1 MTGRSPYDTGGGRS
15 RRERKRSA
23 LGRLRFGADCN
34 NPVDRSGRVARAL
47 RLSSSPYRMA
57 VRWRLQRS
65 YPPLTAR
72 FCTRSARLCTTF
84 AGRLRAAQPT
94 RVRFAGRGTGP
105 TTKEPSTLGRYGLSP
120 PPPDRA
126 ISVAHQH
133 HVAAVSGPRA
143 PRDHHKPHF
152 IDETARVGPAGH
164 WNSNGVNF
172 RRMRTSRDC
181 FSSRRWRRDGRGPTM
196 PVARSARAGAS
207 ESNPENQEGNRS
219 VMNRQ
224 RATCLRPVAFGRPSA
239 PVDSA
244 R

>member
-34 NPVDRSGRVARAL
+34 NPVDRSGRVGRVW
-47 RLSSSPYRMA
+47 RPSSAPYRMA
-57 VRWRLQRS
+57 VRWRLRRS

-72 FCTRSARLCTTF
+72 FCTTFSSLMHHVCRAPSGGSAHAGSVPGTWYRSYDEGTIDPWPIWVEPSSAR
-84 AGRLRAAQPT
+84 
-94 RVRFAGRGTGP
+94 
-105 TTKEPSTLGRYGLSP
+105 PS
-120 PPPDRA
+120 D
-126 ISVAHQH
+126 SVAHQH

-207 ESNPENQEGNRS
+207 ESNPGNQEGNRS

-224 RATCLRPVAFGRPSA
+224 RATCLRPVTFGRPSA